1 MATKRPGESV
11 NTFDENADF
20 TEDYGYQPKLWRLML
35 ANEKAVE
42 EIKKTMPPKT
52 DKELRA
58 KMKKV
63 AAAVARA
70 LNTAP
75 TLALSAY
82 INPDVW
88 EEWRSAIRRPGKSR
102 TYRALAKCKKIENLL
117 AEHFRARWKDV
128 EADFANGTDVA
139 KARADA
145 FLGSD
150 IRTRLRI
157 ARRYYNP
164 ARATK
169 FAHSSTREIVELC
182 WAWFCPFQAFA
193 YQSRNNLFEI
203 SDQLE
208 ELVGSEY
215 VAMTWELWED
225 PLYFTVYDPSFPEY
239 IEELSGCDSPHVYPL
254 PDLITEYGDVFE
266 GIVYSY
272 GGERLRVCKSVV
284 EPFLPAERVETMNEI
299 EQRFLYNASEEGDD
313 PRSWMVNFRCL
324 TSFLIPKYGRT
335 LIEADFLGN
344 VGSARQREYLK
355 TLKEELKRTGNGY
368 LKRPRARVSR

>member
-1 MATKRPGESV
+1 
-11 NTFDENADF
+11 
-20 TEDYGYQPKLWRLML
+20 
-35 ANEKAVE
+35 
-42 EIKKTMPPKT
+42 
-52 DKELRA
+52 
-58 KMKKV
+58 
-63 AAAVARA
+63 
-70 LNTAP
+70 
-75 TLALSAY
+75 
-82 INPDVW
+82 
-88 EEWRSAIRRPGKSR
+88 
-102 TYRALAKCKKIENLL
+102 
-117 AEHFRARWKDV
+117 
-128 EADFANGTDVA
+128 
-139 KARADA
+139 
-145 FLGSD
+145 
-150 IRTRLRI
+150 
-157 ARRYYNP
+157 
-164 ARATK
+164 
-169 FAHSSTREIVELC
+169 
-182 WAWFCPFQAFA
+182 
-193 YQSRNNLFEI
+193 LFEI